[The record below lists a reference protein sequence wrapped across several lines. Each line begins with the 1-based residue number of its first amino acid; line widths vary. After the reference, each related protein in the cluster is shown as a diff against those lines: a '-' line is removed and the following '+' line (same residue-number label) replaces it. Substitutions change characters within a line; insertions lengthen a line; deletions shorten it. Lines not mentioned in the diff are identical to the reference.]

1 MCIQR
6 TYISLLLN
14 KYVVHTPYTHRIYNY
29 LLMKTMNMRLDDKDV
44 QMIEILKKELNARSY
59 AQVVRYALA
68 CAVDT
73 VKPKE

>member
-1 MCIQR
+1 
-6 TYISLLLN
+6 
-14 KYVVHTPYTHRIYNY
+14 
-29 LLMKTMNMRLDDKDV
+29 MNMRLDDKDV